1 MTFHLAAWQQSVDEA
16 GAFTA
21 ITAVPDPVL
30 TVLGTTV
37 QVPTLNRVVALAAGV
52 ETTVAQQARLTA
64 PSRRILA
71 LQRIAP
77 TQGNAAAASLPSDPH
92 HLVDL
97 ADTPILMVVG
107 EQAAIELN
115 ANPAAAQIQWGLV
128 WFSDGPL
135 VPSTGNYFTIRAD
148 SAQLLVA
155 NQWTN
160 GAIVFSENLP
170 RGRYRVV
177 GLRAQ
182 SAGLVAA
189 RLVFVGTGSQGPWRP
204 GVMGTNTDRHLEYPG
219 FRYGLWGPFGEF
231 EDTDTPT
238 VDFLSTAA
246 DAAEV
251 LYFDLE
257 QLRAG
262 PA

>member
-1 MTFHLAAWQQSVDEA
+1 MPFHLAAWQQSIDEA
-16 GAFTA
+16 GVFTG

-30 TVLGTTV
+30 TVLVNNV
-37 QVPTLNRVVALAAGV
+37 QVPSLNKVVALAAGV

-64 PSRRILA
+64 PSRRVLA

-92 HLVDL
+92 HLTDL
-97 ADTPILMVVG
+97 ADTPLQMVTG
-107 EQAAIELN
+107 EQASIELN

-128 WFSDGPL
+128 WFADDSLKPT
-135 VPSTGNYFTIRAD
+135 TGNYFTVRAD
-148 SAQLLVA
+148 ATQALTISA
-155 NQWTN
+155 WTN
-160 GAIVFSENLP
+160 AAIVFAENLP

-177 GLRAQ
+177 GMRAQ

-189 RLVFVGTGSQGPWRP
+189 RLVFVGTGAQGPWRP
-204 GVMGTNTDRHLEYPG
+204 GVMGTNNDRHLEYPG
-219 FRYGLWGPFGEF
+219 FRLGAWGPFGEF

-238 VDFLSTAA
+238 VDFLSTTA

-251 LYFDLE
+251 VYLDLE
-257 QLRAG
+257 QIRAG
-262 PA
+262 PG

>member
-1 MTFHLAAWQQSVDEA
+1 MFHLAAWSQSVDEA
-16 GAFTA
+16 GVFTA
-21 ITAVPDPVL
+21 INAVADPVL

-37 QVPTLNRVVALAAGV
+37 QVPTLNQVIGLAAGV

-77 TQGNAAAASLPSDPH
+77 TQGNAAAASVPSDPH
-92 HLVDL
+92 HFTDL
-97 ADTPILMVVG
+97 LDSPLQMVVG

-128 WFSDGPL
+128 WFADGAVKPE
-135 VPSTGNYFTIRAD
+135 TGNIFTIRAD
-148 SAQLLVA
+148 SVAVLVA
-155 NQWTN
+155 QAWTN

-170 RGRYRVV
+170 RGRYRVL

-189 RLVFVGTGSQGPWRP
+189 RLVFVGTGNQGPWRP
-204 GVMGTNTDRHLEYPG
+204 GVMGTLNDRHLEYPK
-219 FRYGLWGPFGEF
+219 FRYGDMGAFGEF

-238 VDFLSTAA
+238 VDFLSTTA

-251 LYFDLE
+251 LYFDLV
-257 QLRAG
+257 QVRAG